1 MSWNLEEQTSPID
14 FLRKTLAFTREL
26 CSLAEGSVQE
36 QLLEQGLMLHGGGE
50 STDRKE
56 NGTKGKGNGA
66 S

>member
-1 MSWNLEEQTSPID
+1 MSWNLEEQTSPVD
-14 FLRKTLAFTREL
+14 FLRKTLAFMREL

-36 QLLEQGLMLHGGGE
+36 QSEQGLMLHGGGE